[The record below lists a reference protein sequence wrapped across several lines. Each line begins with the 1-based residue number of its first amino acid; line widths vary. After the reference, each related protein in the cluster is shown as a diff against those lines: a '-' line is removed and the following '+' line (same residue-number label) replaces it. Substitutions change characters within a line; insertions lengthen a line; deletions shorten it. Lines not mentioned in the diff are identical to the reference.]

1 MKKPEEYRVNWV
13 GLLRSLQAEIM
24 ELVGG
29 LLVVLVVWLIVRS
42 IIGRSVVG
50 VAQLRFRA
58 WADRGASVLAL
69 VIVGGMVWH
78 VLTVATANRLPRQDV
93 DGSPVY
99 ERMDSV
105 TKK

>member
-1 MKKPEEYRVNWV
+1 
-13 GLLRSLQAEIM
+13 
-24 ELVGG
+24 
-29 LLVVLVVWLIVRS
+29 
-42 IIGRSVVG
+42 
-50 VAQLRFRA
+50 
-58 WADRGASVLAL
+58 VLAL

-99 ERMDSV
+99 ERMDAI

>member
-1 MKKPEEYRVNWV
+1 M
-13 GLLRSLQAEIM
+13 GLVAT
-24 ELVGG
+24 

-42 IIGRSVVG
+42 MIGRSVVG
-50 VAQLRFRA
+50 VAQMRLRA

-99 ERMDSV
+99 ERMDAI